1 MSSLHAPLLK
11 DIPDQT
17 GRAWLITGATNGVGR
32 EVARAAARA
41 GAHVIVP
48 ARDVQRGHVLAQELT
63 RIGGRATVHRLD
75 LADLSTVYSF
85 AAQVTEPVDVLVNNA
100 GMFAT
105 RRRQTADG
113 FELVLGTNF
122 LGPFALTNL
131 LAHTLRDRVVVV
143 GSGAHTQG
151 RIDVA
156 DPHFRHR
163 RWTMAAAYSRSKLS
177 DMLWAVELQRR
188 LAEAGRPVIV
198 QLAHPGWAYTNLQ
211 NATGVALLDRV
222 VSAACSRLAQPPETA
237 ARSVLAAALA
247 DLPPLSYVGPDG
259 WASLRGEPAI
269 QQPAAV
275 ARDTGAARAVWDLG
289 VRETGTDL

>member
-1 MSSLHAPLLK
+1 MSAHRAPLLK

-17 GRAWLITGATNGVGR
+17 GRTWLITGATNGVGR
-32 EVARAAARA
+32 EVARAVARA
-41 GAHVIVP
+41 GARILVP
-48 ARDVQRGHVLAQELT
+48 ARDVQRGRALARELT
-63 RIGGRATVHRLD
+63 RIGGEPTVHRLD
-75 LADLSTVYSF
+75 LADLSTVRSF
-85 AAQVTEPVDVLVNNA
+85 AAEVTEPVDVLVNNA
-100 GMFAT
+100 GVFAS

-113 FELVLGTNF
+113 FELTLGTNF

-131 LAHTLRDRVVVV
+131 LARTLRDRVVIV

-188 LAEAGRPVIV
+188 LADAGQPVTV
-198 QLAHPGWAYTNLQ
+198 QLTHPGWAYTNLQ
-211 NATGVALLDRV
+211 NATGISWLNRL

-237 ARSVLAAALA
+237 ARSLLAAALA

-259 WASLRGEPAI
+259 WAGLRGEPAI

-275 ARDTGAARAVWDLG
+275 ARDAGAARAVWDLG